1 MFFTG
6 AGSIG
11 LIIFSIFV
19 LIVFIVG
26 LGITIAGVLTLA
38 LTRTKW
44 KGTKKK
50 KVFIAMTVIG
60 AVMVIIPTILFFIV
74 RANNTAVED
83 MYAPYFDTG
92 ERVTYHTEKDDAGNY
107 FTFQYK
113 GTDYDEIVPLN
124 FDGEEFEGYY
134 PDNKLTEEQA
144 VVNFGPKRNLW
155 DILLNED
162 GAYTAFKVKSN
173 SGKELL
179 TNGYFVF
186 CAKKDRDTVTKYYED
201 LSNYDYYYEKDDE
214 QMGDEG
220 TRIKFDGIE
229 RMDKTKIVK
238 NPRGKGKHIDLVS
251 KDHIFR
257 GSIYLRVH
265 DQKAYVFLE
274 GDEEDESKDKYVELP
289 DSLAKK
295 IIPQLK

>member
-11 LIIFSIFV
+11 LIIIFWVV
-19 LIVFIVG
+19 LIAG
-26 LGITIAGVLTLA
+26 LGITTAGTVVLVLN
-38 LTRTKW
+38 RTKW

-50 KVFIAMTVIG
+50 RAFFVITVIG
-60 AVMVIIPTILFFIV
+60 TIMAIIPTIIFFIV
-74 RANNTAVED
+74 CANNTGEG

-92 ERVTYHTEKDDAGNY
+92 ERVTYHTEKGGDGNY
-107 FTFQYK
+107 YTFQYK
-113 GTDYDEIVPLN
+113 GTDYNEIVPHN

-134 PDNKLTEEQA
+134 PENKLTEEQA

-155 DILLNED
+155 DVLLNND
-162 GAYTAFKVKSN
+162 DVYTAFKVKSN
-173 SGKELL
+173 LGKELL

-186 CAKKDRDTVTKYYED
+186 STKKDRDIVTKYYED
-201 LSNYDYYYEKDDE
+201 LSNYNYYYEKNDE
-214 QMGDEG
+214 QRGDEG
-220 TRIKFDGIE
+220 IPVKFDGIE

-238 NPRGKGKHIDLVS
+238 NPKGKEKNIDLVS
-251 KDHIFR
+251 KDHIFL

-265 DQKAYVFLE
+265 RQKAYVFLE
-274 GDEEDESKDKYVELP
+274 GDDEDESKDKYVELP

-295 IIPQLK
+295 IIPQLN